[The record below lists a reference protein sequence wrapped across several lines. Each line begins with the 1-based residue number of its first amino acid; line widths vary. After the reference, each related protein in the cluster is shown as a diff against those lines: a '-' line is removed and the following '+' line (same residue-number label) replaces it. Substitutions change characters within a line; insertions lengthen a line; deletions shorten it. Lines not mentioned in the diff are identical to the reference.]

1 MDSLAHEAKS
11 DKAPHMRIF
20 ALTTALL
27 GLAACQSGSGIGDA
41 FDTRLNAG
49 TCPPAG
55 AIYQAA
61 RLVEFDGDEQLF
73 PNVRYTGEIVDVRL
87 YCRYAGTD
95 PVRAEVEIDFAFGKG
110 PAGTEPRHDYGYWVA
125 VTRRSGKVLN
135 KEHFTVRADFS
146 DGSVTGETEVL
157 QRILIPRADDSV
169 SAANFE
175 VLIGFDLTEDQLTYN
190 REGRRFRLGAG
201 Q

>member
-1 MDSLAHEAKS
+1 
-11 DKAPHMRIF
+11 MRIF
-20 ALTTALL
+20 ALSTALL

-41 FDTRLNAG
+41 FDSRQNAG

-55 AIYQAA
+55 AMYQTA
-61 RLVEFDGDEQLF
+61 RVVDFEGDQQLF

-87 YCRYAGTD
+87 YCRYAGAN

-110 PAGTEPRHDYGYWVA
+110 PAATANRNDYTYWVA

-135 KEHFTVRADFS
+135 KEYFTVQADFS
-146 DGSVTGETEVL
+146 DGPVTGETEVL
-157 QRILIPRADDSV
+157 QRIVIPRNDESV

-175 VLIGFDLTEDQLTYN
+175 VLIGFDLTEEQLTYN
-190 REGRRFRLGAG
+190 QEGRRFRLGAG

>member
-1 MDSLAHEAKS
+1 MDSLEQEAKS
-11 DKAPHMRIF
+11 DKASHMRIF
-20 ALTTALL
+20 AFSAAIL

-41 FDTRLNAG
+41 FDTRQNAG

-55 AIYQAA
+55 AMYQTA
-61 RLVEFDGDEQLF
+61 RIVEFDGGEQLF
-73 PNVRYTGEIVDVRL
+73 PNVQYTGEIVDVRL

-110 PAGTEPRHDYGYWVA
+110 PAATSNRKDYGYWVA

-135 KEHFTVRADFS
+135 KEFFTVQADFS
-146 DGSVTGETEVL
+146 DGPVTGRTEVL
-157 QRILIPRADDSV
+157 QRIIIPRNDESV

-175 VLIGFDLTEDQLTYN
+175 VLIGFDLTEAQLTYN
-190 REGRRFRLGAG
+190 QEGRRFRLGAG